1 MKVIGGMFPLEKPG
15 TGDNGYLA
23 SLGGDAELFM
33 SGRCALYACLE
44 DIGGGSAGK
53 TAYVP
58 SYTCETVLAPY
69 EKAGYRLRFYDID
82 PENMRPV
89 MGLCG
94 YYGFIRYDGS
104 FPGVCHRHGVKVV
117 QDTTHSPYFADP
129 EADYLAGS
137 LRKWMGVAP
146 LPPDE
151 EHLKG
156 RYDSF
161 EERSE
166 ALRTGD
172 ESHDEK
178 ASGIFWETELRL
190 RRIFD
195 SYAGDELSERII
207 RTFDFDG
214 MRERRR
220 RNYTTVLS
228 LLRSNR
234 NYRVVFDT
242 LEDCDVPSHFTVY
255 ADDRD
260 SFQQA
265 LREKGIS
272 STVYWPR
279 TPASESTEGFDELY
293 PGAAYIYDHVCS
305 IQIDQRY
312 GDDEMRYLASVL
324 NAL

>member
-89 MGLCG
+89 FREGDLEGVSVMGLCG

-117 QDTTHSPYFADP
+117 QD
-129 EADYLAGS
+129 
-137 LRKWMGVAP
+137 P

-207 RTFDFDG
+207 RSFDFEG

-220 RNYTTVLS
+220 RNYMTVLS
-228 LLRSNR
+228 NLRAPR
-234 NYRVVFDT
+234 DFRVVFDT

-260 SFQQA
+260 SFQQT

>member
-23 SLGGDAELFM
+23 SLGGDAELYM

-89 MGLCG
+89 FREGDLEGVSVMGLCG
-94 YYGFIRYDGS
+94 YYGFIRY
-104 FPGVCHRHGVKVV
+104 
-117 QDTTHSPYFADP
+117 
-129 EADYLAGS
+129 
-137 LRKWMGVAP
+137 P

-207 RTFDFDG
+207 RTFDFEG

-220 RNYTTVLS
+220 RNYMTVLS
-228 LLRSNR
+228 NLRAPR
-234 NYRVVFDT
+234 DFRVVFDT

-265 LREKGIS
+265 LRKKGIS